1 MLLINLNRNLLN
13 FTTKW
18 LFSTN
23 HKDIGTLYL
32 IFALIAGVAGTVF
45 SLYIWATLA
54 SPSST
59 VLKHNAHL
67 YNVIVTG
74 HAFVMVFFVVM
85 PALIGG
91 FLRRGRVYS
100 NVFYIAF
107 IAILNICIGNLTVF
121 YLFQL
126 VLCLHCYMQV

>member
-1 MLLINLNRNLLN
+1 MNSNNILNNNVYN
-13 FTTKW
+13 FATKF

-32 IFALIAGVAGTVF
+32 IFALIAGIAGTFF
-45 SLYIWATLA
+45 SLYIRATLA
-54 SPSST
+54 TPNSN

-91 FLRRGRVYS
+91 YGNWMVP
-100 NVFYIAF
+100 IMIGAPDMAF
-107 IAILNICIGNLTVF
+107 A
-121 YLFQL
+121 
-126 VLCLHCYMQV
+126 